1 MSDEQDKLKLSLE
14 PPKLFGR
21 KKKSDAMG
29 TSKGTSPAP
38 ATRQRPASAG
48 TAPADQ
54 ESEAT
59 PADEPT
65 EELVEEPVTQELET
79 AEPAVDE
86 PAVDEPAADEPAA
99 EEAEPEPVAEITPEP
114 EPDPEPE
121 PEPVAEVTPEP
132 EPEPV
137 VDPVAT
143 PEPEPEPRPVPQKAA
158 APTPPAA
165 KTTPANQTA
174 PAKKATAPTKPAA
187 EPTAKAEPKPAARPA
202 AAKAGAAARSAATKA
217 TGAAKKAVR
226 PRAKLAPDIEPE
238 PVTSTDYEDAEIAA
252 QADEPPLLPT
262 YPAAAVTGAVVGA
275 AMIVLI
281 MLSLRGCEAVRG
293 TATCSGGPGFV
304 LLVATFVACVLLGSA
319 LLKVFSIPDPGS
331 SSFLGVGLVAVV
343 SLLFLID
350 VLDHW
355 SMLIV
360 IPIISVGA
368 FLASVWV
375 TKTFVEPGTDT

>member
-21 KKKSDAMG
+21 KKKSDATG
-29 TSKGTSPAP
+29 TSKRTSPAP
-38 ATRQRPASAG
+38 ATASRPASAG
-48 TAPADQ
+48 PAPADQ

-59 PADEPT
+59 AADEPT
-65 EELVEEPVTQELET
+65 EEIVDEPVTQELET
-79 AEPAVDE
+79 AEPTTE
-86 PAVDEPAADEPAA
+86 ESAAQEAA
-99 EEAEPEPVAEITPEP
+99 EESAAEESAAEVT
-114 EPDPEPE
+114 PE

-137 VDPVAT
+137 ADPVAT

-158 APTPPAA
+158 APTVPAA
-165 KTTPANQTA
+165 RTAPVKKTA
-174 PAKKATAPTKPAA
+174 PAKKAIPPTKPAA
-187 EPTAKAEPKPAARPA
+187 EPAAKAEPKPA
-202 AAKAGAAARSAATKA
+202 AAKAGAAARSAAIKA
-217 TGAAKKAVR
+217 SGAAKKAIR

-252 QADEPPLLPT
+252 QADESPLLPT

-281 MLSLRGCEAVRG
+281 MLSLRGCEAVRN
-293 TATCSGGPGFV
+293 TATCTGGPGFV

-368 FLASVWV
+368 FLASIWV
-375 TKTFVEPGTDT
+375 TETFVEPGTDA